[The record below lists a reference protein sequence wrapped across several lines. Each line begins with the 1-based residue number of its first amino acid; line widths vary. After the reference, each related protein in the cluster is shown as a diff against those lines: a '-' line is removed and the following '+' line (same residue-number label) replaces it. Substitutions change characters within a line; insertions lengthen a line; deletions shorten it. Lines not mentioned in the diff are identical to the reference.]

1 MAAVG
6 LARSLNNLDRRTFIG
21 ARIIMGQDE
30 TALIRLW
37 REKRVGTEDLSGEL
51 IVQLGL
57 ATEDLNRQWYEHNT
71 SRAVTDLQS
80 RVVHPRAIRWMAA
93 TLDGVAAGSEVYG
106 FFRARLRSLT
116 PSPPPF
122 SSMNSMPAFSRAA
135 SILAPVSVRPPNVP
149 SWASRRLIV
158 GTDTA
163 AAKASCSCDQ
173 SNSARAALICLID
186 TFSIDFSVIL
196 VDTFSINDGHTQ
208 S

>member
-1 MAAVG
+1 MLEQVRKVEPG
-6 LARSLNNLDRRTFIG
+6 RRHFIG
-21 ARIIMGQDE
+21 GSDARVIMGQDE
-30 TALIRLW
+30 KALIRLW
-37 REKRVGTEDLSGEL
+37 QEKRGEVGPEDLSGEL

-57 ATEDLNRQWYEHNT
+57 VTEDLNRQWYERNT

-80 RVVHPRAIRWMAA
+80 RVVHPWAIRWMAA

-106 FFRARLRSLT
+106 FLRARLRSLT

-135 SILAPVSVRPPNVP
+135 SILAPVSTRPPNIP

-186 TFSIDFSVIL
+186 TFSIDF
-196 VDTFSINDGHTQ
+196 
-208 S
+208 